1 MSTAA
6 QVPETRE
13 LEGDDAVDTLRKT
26 GIGALLRDSFIR
38 FRFADGFSHS
48 RALAFQLVL
57 AFFPALIALVALGHA
72 LGQES
77 FSRVITD
84 TVRELAP
91 GPAGQIVTQAFE
103 QGTET
108 SDSATALI
116 AGIFVALLAASTA
129 MGQIERGSNRIYGV
143 ERDRPSVAKYT
154 RAALLALSA
163 GVLSVGALV
172 LVIAGSEL
180 GSALADNGWSDVL
193 GTIWSIGRWPLG
205 AALVITA
212 AALLFEKSPNRSQPE
227 PTWLAFGSGLSVVMW
242 FAFTGILAG
251 YLELSKDF
259 GDTYGPLAGFI
270 GLMLWALLTAFALFA
285 GLAVAAQLE
294 AIRAGKLDPDDG
306 SS

>member
-6 QVPETRE
+6 EVPETRG
-13 LEGDDAVDTLRKT
+13 LEGDDA
-26 GIGALLRDSFIR
+26 IHALKQVGVKRLIRDSFVR
-38 FRFADGFSHS
+38 FRSADAFSHS

-57 AFFPALIALVALGHA
+57 TLLPALIAVVGFAGVLD
-72 LGQES
+72 QET
-77 FSRVITD
+77 FSRVLESTFKD
-84 TVRELAP
+84 LAP
-91 GPAGQIVTQAFE
+91 GPAGEVLTQTIKSGSGGGGLALFLGLGVAIVSGA
-103 QGTET
+103 
-108 SDSATALI
+108 
-116 AGIFVALLAASTA
+116 TA
-129 MGQIERGSNRIYGV
+129 MGQIERGANRIYGV

-172 LVIAGSEL
+172 LVVAGSEL

-294 AIRAGKLDPDDG
+294 AIRAGKPDPDDG